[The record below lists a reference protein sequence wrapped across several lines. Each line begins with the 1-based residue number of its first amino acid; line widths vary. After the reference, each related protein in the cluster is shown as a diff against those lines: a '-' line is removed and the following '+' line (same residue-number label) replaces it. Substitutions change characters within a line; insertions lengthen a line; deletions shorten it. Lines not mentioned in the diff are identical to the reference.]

1 MAKDNRHS
9 WVDER
14 YARLKQ
20 LFFGAVELDG
30 DDRRRFVNE
39 ACGEDA
45 ELRADLES
53 LLDCHRRSD
62 MPEDFQ
68 SRRQP
73 S

>member
-1 MAKDNRHS
+1 MVKDNQS
-9 WVDER
+9 SGVAER

-30 DDRRRFVNE
+30 ADRRRFVEE

-45 ELRADLES
+45 ELRAELES
-53 LLDCHRRSD
+53 LLDCHRQSD
-62 MPEDFQ
+62 MPEDFW

-73 S
+73 N